1 MRRASPKGYITH
13 GEIEQAMKFFFEKGG
28 KIKILPQ
35 EKATSITVIGA
46 EKWGAYESLG
56 ELNF

>member
-1 MRRASPKGYITH
+1 MKRSDPKMDITH

-28 KIKILPQ
+28 KIKVLPQ
-35 EKATSITVIGA
+35 EKATSITMIGA
-46 EKWGAYESLG
+46 EKWRAYESLG

>member
-1 MRRASPKGYITH
+1 MKRASSKLDITH

-28 KIKILPQ
+28 KVKILPQ
-35 EKATSITVIGA
+35 EKAPSITVIGMD
-46 EKWGAYESLG
+46 KWGAYEPLR